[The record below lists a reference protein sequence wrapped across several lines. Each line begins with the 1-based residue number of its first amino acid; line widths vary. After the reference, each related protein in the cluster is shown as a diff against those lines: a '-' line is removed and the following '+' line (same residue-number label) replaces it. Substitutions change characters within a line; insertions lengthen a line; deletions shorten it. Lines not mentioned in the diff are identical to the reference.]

1 MNDPKEKNVVP
12 PERDQSV
19 IGTMRIDPE
28 PYKAASNRDDIDR
41 TKFAVAGLLYM
52 LRREHSIRNLSLL
65 TLVVLSLI
73 IWLRVELVHGVIVFV
88 TVGLI
93 WVTEALNSAVEAVV
107 DLVTQDLHPMAK
119 VAKDVAASATFVAVL
134 MAGITIV
141 VLLGPP
147 LVDQLLALLEMMG
160 LGL

>member
-1 MNDPKEKNVVP
+1 MTNPKDKKTVP

-52 LRREHSIRNLSLL
+52 LRREHSIRNLSLM
-65 TLVVLSLI
+65 TLVALFLI
-73 IWLRVELVHGVIVFV
+73 VWLQVEVIHGVIVFV

-134 MAGITIV
+134 MATITMA

-147 LVDQLLALLEMMG
+147 LLDQLLTLLDMIG